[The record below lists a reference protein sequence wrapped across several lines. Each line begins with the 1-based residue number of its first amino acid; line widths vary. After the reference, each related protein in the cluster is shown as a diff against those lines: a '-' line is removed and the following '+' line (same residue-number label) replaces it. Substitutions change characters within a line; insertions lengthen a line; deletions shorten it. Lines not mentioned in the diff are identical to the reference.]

1 MKRLLLILILTFIF
15 QSLAKADDI
24 RDFQI
29 EGMSV
34 GDNLL
39 DYYTKDKIDRDK
51 SFLYKNKKYQAI
63 TFWNVDSD
71 LYDNIQ
77 FHFKDSDEKYTIASI
92 TGEIDYLNGVNK
104 GSNKSKENCS
114 QQKKKIDKE
123 LNKIF
128 GKISKR
134 NAGKYKHVHDK
145 SGKSIV
151 DTAEYIFTSGEIARV
166 YCVNWSDEYN
176 NQSPPLVDVLSVSI
190 NDKDFMYFLNNE
202 AYK

>member
-1 MKRLLLILILTFIF
+1 
-15 QSLAKADDI
+15 
-24 RDFQI
+24 
-29 EGMSV
+29 MSV
-34 GDNLL
+34 GDSLL

-51 SFLYKNKKYQAI
+51 EFLYKNKKYQAI

-77 FHFKDSDEKYTIASI
+77 FHFKDSDEKYTIAVI
-92 TGEIDYLNGVNK
+92 NGEIDYPNGVNK
-104 GSNKSKENCS
+104 SSNKGKKNCS

-134 NAGKYKHVHDK
+134 YTANYKHAHDK

-151 DTAEYIFTSGEIARV
+151 DTVEYHFTSGAMARV

-176 NQSPPLVDVLSVSI
+176 NQSLPLVDVLAISI
-190 NDKDFMYFLNNE
+190 SDKDFMYFINNE
-202 AYK
+202 AY